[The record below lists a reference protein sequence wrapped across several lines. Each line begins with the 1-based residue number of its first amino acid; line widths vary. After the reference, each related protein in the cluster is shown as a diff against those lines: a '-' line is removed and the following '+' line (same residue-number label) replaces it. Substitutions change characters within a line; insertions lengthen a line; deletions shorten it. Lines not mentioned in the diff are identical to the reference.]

1 MTALLQI
8 IFQSGEFNNEG
19 NSFWSDLL
27 INVFGALVGTLTAL
41 WVFMLTVKHDRK
53 KEKEKDE
60 KIISQRLHYFSSMI
74 DSIADT
80 VSQQSK
86 HIKEFCEKQRKDSLN
101 IPLITLLPM
110 NDLKRFS
117 DLQNHEDYYHAYLSK
132 FGYKAE
138 TVKEYRSFYSLIDY
152 LKSQTDQAQDILNK
166 SMQFDYE
173 RKVQYKELVEKA
185 MDGTALLFNNAKQN
199 DNIDEF
205 AEFLNQSLLNFYS
218 GEINYADLN
227 EFQSKFVDPVKVKII
242 EKYRHIE
249 AAIQLAGELKKATYI
264 FTSIQFSN
272 NEIANDFEQIY
283 AGYNTACD
291 KLVEVNIRL
300 TKKFNS

>member
-1 MTALLQI
+1 MSSLLQI
-8 IFQSGEFNNEG
+8 VFQSGDFYNEA
-19 NSFWSDLL
+19 NSFWSDFFISIL
-27 INVFGALVGTLTAL
+27 GALVGTLTAL

-53 KEKEKDE
+53 KEKEKEE

-80 VSQQSK
+80 VSKQSK
-86 HIKEFCEKQRKDSLN
+86 HIKEFCQKQRNDTLN

-132 FGYKAE
+132 FGYKTE
-138 TVKEYRSFYSLIDY
+138 TVKEYRNFYSLIDY
-152 LKSQTDQAQDILNK
+152 LKSQTDQAQEMLTK

-185 MDGTALLFNNAKQN
+185 MDDTALIFNNAKQT
-199 DNIDEF
+199 DKIDDF
-205 AEFLNQSLLNFYS
+205 ADFLNQSLLKFYS

-227 EFQSKFVDPVKVKII
+227 EFQSKFVDPVKI
-242 EKYRHIE
+242 EIVQKYRHIE

-272 NEIANDFEQIY
+272 NEIAKDFEQIY
-283 AGYNTACD
+283 VGYNTACD
-291 KLVEVNIRL
+291 KLVEINTKL